1 MSFHVVSR
9 VGPQQ
14 YSSEEG
20 AYDYLP
26 EFLEALS
33 ATRILILHG
42 IKSWQKAAPYFP
54 DLAQAGFDV
63 FDMTFGGECSHK
75 EIARVI
81 EEIHRSRI
89 DLVIG
94 IGGGK
99 VIDTAKAAAVKSGGI
114 QLVILP
120 TMASNCAAWSAL
132 SVLYKDNGISIG
144 HELYPRQSSL
154 VLIEPRVILDSP
166 LDYFI
171 AGIADTL
178 AKWYESD
185 SLLTHVGTNHLS
197 LLYARESAKICRD
210 IPLNHGAQA
219 VEDMKQ
225 GVLSDAWQLVMET
238 NIIAGGLVGGF
249 GDAYGRAT
257 AAHSIHDA
265 LTYFPETV
273 HLLHGVKVAYGI
285 MVQLALEKKWDEIH
299 RLLPFYRRLKLPASL
314 QDLHLNKRS
323 EEDIRQLAAY
333 AVSPDKTIH
342 LLPFKVTEDSVLEA
356 IRQLDKY
363 TADSAE
369 RNN

>member
-1 MSFHVVSR
+1 MSFHLVSR

-14 YSSEEG
+14 YISEEG

-26 EFLEALS
+26 EFLKAFS
-33 ATRILILHG
+33 ANRVLVLHG
-42 IKSWQKAAPYFP
+42 VKAWRKAAPYFP
-54 DLAQAGFDV
+54 DLVQAGFEV
-63 FDMTFGGECSHK
+63 SDMTFGGECSHQ
-75 EIARVI
+75 EIDRVI
-81 EEIHRSRI
+81 EKIQREKI

-94 IGGGK
+94 LGGGK

-132 SVLYKDNGISIG
+132 SVLYKDNGVSIG

-166 LDYFI
+166 VDYFI

-210 IPLNHGAQA
+210 IPLNYALQA
-219 VEDMKQ
+219 VEDMKH
-225 GVLSDAWQLVMET
+225 GTLSDAWQLVMET

-249 GDAYGRAT
+249 GDQYGRAT

-273 HLLHGVKVAYGI
+273 HLLHGTKVAYGI
-285 MVQLALEKKWDEIH
+285 MVQLALEKKWEEIR
-299 RLLPFYRRLKLPASL
+299 RLLPFYRRLKLPANL
-314 QDLHLNKRS
+314 QDLHLDGRT

-333 AVSPDKTIH
+333 SVSTDKTIH
-342 LLPFKVTEDSVLEA
+342 LLPFEVTEDSLLEA
-356 IRQLDKY
+356 IQQLEKCTD
-363 TADSAE
+363 ASSAK
-369 RNN
+369 N